1 MDPDTKDTD
10 PLHCIKDAITKS
22 NMTAVQ
28 RKRVWLYYVERK
40 KEQEIAQM
48 EGVSVQ
54 AVSRS
59 IKKAMEVLKKYL

>member
-1 MDPDTKDTD
+1 
-10 PLHCIKDAITKS
+10 
-22 NMTAVQ
+22 MTAVQ

-59 IKKAMEVLKKYL
+59 IKKAMEVLRKYL